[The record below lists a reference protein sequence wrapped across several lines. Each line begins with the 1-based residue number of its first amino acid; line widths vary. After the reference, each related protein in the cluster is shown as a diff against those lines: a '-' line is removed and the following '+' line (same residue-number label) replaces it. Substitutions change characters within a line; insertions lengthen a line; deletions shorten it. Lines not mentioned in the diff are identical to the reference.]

1 MIIGEHC
8 FEHRQLLPAFA
19 HDPLEDLRCRE
30 VLDNVKRVAYVVFTL
45 LVLLLV
51 VLYLNTFG
59 NPILECQKLLAE
71 PLPFIVLPVSD
82 GRHARSEL
90 LDFFICPFLIDVQL
104 VRDAALPVDGRFLF
118 RAPMWVLL
126 RPGQGVLENVLT

>member
-1 MIIGEHC
+1 MIIGEH
-8 FEHRQLLPAFA
+8 FLQHRQLLPAFA
-19 HDPLEDLRCRE
+19 HDPLEDLGGRE
-30 VLDNVKRVAYVVFTL
+30 VLDDVKRVSYVAFTL
-45 LVLLLV
+45 LVLIRV

-59 NPILECQKLLAE
+59 HSILKCQKLLAE

-82 GRHARSEL
+82 GRHARREL
-90 LDFFICPFLIDVQL
+90 LNFLICSFLIDVQL

-126 RPGQGVLENVLT
+126 RPGQRILEHILT